1 MFRSVSNLE
10 FSIAGAHKSSRRD
23 KSSAVSATNLLN
35 GLITFKASKMRLDD
49 ALQRIDKHREDLEQL
64 GVRRLSVYGSVARDE
79 AREDS
84 DVDLLVE
91 FDRPVGFFH
100 FFRVK
105 SYLEEIL
112 DAHVDLAEPTAL
124 HPALRDEI
132 LAHAIPAA

>member
-1 MFRSVSNLE
+1 
-10 FSIAGAHKSSRRD
+10 
-23 KSSAVSATNLLN
+23 
-35 GLITFKASKMRLDD
+35 MRLDD

-64 GVRRLSVYGSVARDE
+64 GVRSLSVYGSVARDE

-91 FDRPVGFFH
+91 FDRPVGLFH

-112 DAHVDLAEPTAL
+112 DARVDIAEPTAL